1 MDFKKIQTL
10 VFQEYQKNGYLEEWT
25 VNDLLTQRK
34 IDIAEIGLITTECA
48 EAMEECRNEQLDGS
62 LAYELADIVIRTLN
76 FATRNKIN
84 LEPFILEKHKRNMRR
99 DKLHGRKI

>member
-1 MDFKKIQTL
+1 MDLGEIQAL
-10 VFQEYQKNGYLEEWT
+10 VFEEYKKNGYLEEWT
-25 VNDLLTQRK
+25 VKDELTQRK

-48 EAMEECRNEQLDGS
+48 EAIEECRNEQLDGS

-76 FATRNKIN
+76 FATRKQIN
-84 LEPFILEKHKRNMRR
+84 LEAFILEKHKRNMRR